1 MYREKAIPYTTKTGV
16 QIGCMYQPKP
26 NYAVSRDMERLQAS
40 LLSGSQVQK
49 PGLLDRIGRYVNN
62 IVRTDV

>member
-1 MYREKAIPYTTKTGV
+1 MKSEKVIPYTTKTGV

-26 NYAVSRDMERLQAS
+26 NYAVSRDMDRLQAS
-40 LLSGSQVQK
+40 LLSGSQK

>member
-1 MYREKAIPYTTKTGV
+1 MKSEKVIPYTTKAGV

>member
-1 MYREKAIPYTTKTGV
+1 MKSEKVIPYTTKAGV
-16 QIGCMYQPKP
+16 QIGCMYQPKRHYP
-26 NYAVSRDMERLQAS
+26 MSRDMDRLQAS
-40 LLSGSQVQK
+40 LLSGSQK

>member
-16 QIGCMYQPKP
+16 QIGCMYQPKT